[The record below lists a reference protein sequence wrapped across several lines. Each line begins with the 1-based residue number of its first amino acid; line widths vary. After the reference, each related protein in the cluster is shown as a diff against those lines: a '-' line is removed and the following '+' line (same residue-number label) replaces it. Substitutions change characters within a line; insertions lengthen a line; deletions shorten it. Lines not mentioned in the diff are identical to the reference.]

1 MEPERPLTVPGASLD
16 PVLAPEPVKARLE
29 RRRIALVLGAGG
41 ARGLAHIGVI
51 EVLREHGFEI
61 SAIAGS
67 SMGALVGGICAAGRL
82 DDYRDWACALER
94 SGVLRLL
101 DFAFGHPGLIRG
113 ERVIGALQELVGN
126 HRIEDLPIPYTAV
139 ATDLHRQREVWINRG
154 PLFDAIR
161 ASIAIP
167 MIFTPYRIGD
177 RELVDGGLL
186 APVPIAATRQY
197 DADLVVAVDV
207 NAAHDVSLRAPAEV
221 ATPLRPVAIS
231 ADPTLRA
238 RVSGWIDGL
247 LDRGPAV
254 APAPAQPGLIDLMS
268 RSLDTMQAQL
278 SRLQLALDPPDLLI
292 RVPRDACMFH
302 EFWRAREMIDVGRE
316 AAVAALRA
324 AGVDAIRVAGRSEG
338 LNR

>member
-1 MEPERPLTVPGASLD
+1 M
-16 PVLAPEPVKARLE
+16 APEHALTPRGAATDRALSRGGRDSGGE

-51 EVLREHGFEI
+51 EVLLEHGFEI

-101 DFAFGHPGLIRG
+101 DFTFGHPGLIRG
-113 ERVIGALQELVGN
+113 ERVIGALQDLVGN
-126 HRIEDLPIPYTAV
+126 HRIEELPLPFTAV
-139 ATDLHRQREVWINRG
+139 ATDLHRQREVWITRG

-167 MIFTPYRIGD
+167 MVFTPHRIGD

-197 DADLVVAVDV
+197 DAELVVAVDV
-207 NAAHDVSLRAPAEV
+207 NATQTVSLRAPEPA
-221 ATPLRPVAIS
+221 PPPRPVEIS
-231 ADPTLRA
+231 SDPTLRN
-238 RVSGWIDGL
+238 RVSSWIDGL
-247 LDRGPAV
+247 LDRGPAI
-254 APAPAQPGLIDLMS
+254 APEPAQPGLVDLMS

-316 AAVAALRA
+316 AAELALRA
-324 AGVDAIRVAGRSEG
+324 AGAAPRERSGGADLIR
-338 LNR
+338 